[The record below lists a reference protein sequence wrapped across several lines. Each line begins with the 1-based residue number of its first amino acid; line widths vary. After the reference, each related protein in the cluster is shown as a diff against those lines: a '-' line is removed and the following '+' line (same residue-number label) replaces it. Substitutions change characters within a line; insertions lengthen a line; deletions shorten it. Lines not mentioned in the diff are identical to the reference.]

1 MNRTGS
7 LGLFAACLFVACGT
21 PQKQETAIDTA
32 GLHTVRI
39 DKNTPSLPLDSIVS
53 NARYIKLETDKQ
65 SLIGQP
71 IQVLFSDS
79 LVIVVDN
86 RFSPRAVGFD
96 FDGNYRYT
104 YGAFGKGPGEYSELS
119 AVALTPDHRQLVIAD
134 YAAARY
140 HYYHLDGT
148 FDRSCDLFWRG
159 CNFEFLTPDTIA
171 TTNFGNVYLNG
182 EGEQSGMLVISGT
195 ADSEG
200 TQLFPYLFTQGIMPL
215 NPVGSLRKYGDRVY
229 YIPSLTDTVYRISP
243 TALEAVYAIDIEGT
257 KRPGYDATVQEYMD
271 FMSKT
276 PYFNGNFV
284 KTDSYVAFGLAP
296 YSPYPVLF
304 DKTTGKSYRTEA
316 PKQEGLCSFFRDGYL
331 LSGTGTNT
339 LVTEMSAAEIL
350 DKAGS
355 MEKPLPPEVEA
366 LIDGLEE
373 NDNPVIFLYDIV
385 LPE

>member
-1 MNRTGS
+1 MFKHNF
-7 LGLFAACLFVACGT
+7 LCLFIVCLFVACGT

-32 GLHTVRI
+32 GLRTVRI
-39 DKNTPSLPLDSIVS
+39 DKHTPSLPFDSIVGR
-53 NARYIKLETDKQ
+53 AWYIKLETDKQ

-71 IQVLFSDS
+71 MQLLFTDS
-79 LVIVVDN
+79 LVIVIDKLYA
-86 RFSPRAVGFD
+86 PRAVGFGL
-96 FDGNYRYT
+96 DGSYRCT
-104 YGAFGKGPGEYSELS
+104 YGIFGKGPGEYSELGW
-119 AVALTPDHRQLVIAD
+119 AALTPDREQLVIAD

-140 HYYHLDGT
+140 HYYRLDGT
-148 FDRSCDLFWRG
+148 FDHSCDLFWRG
-159 CNFEFLTPDTIA
+159 CSFEFLTPDTLA
-171 TTNFGNVYLNG
+171 TSNFGNVYLNG
-182 EGEQSGMLVISGT
+182 KGEQDGTLVLSDLKSESG
-195 ADSEG
+195 A
-200 TQLFPYLFTQGIMPL
+200 QLFPYLFTQGMMPV
-215 NPVGSLRKYGDRVY
+215 NPTGGIRKYNDTVY
-229 YIPSLTDTVYRISP
+229 YIPSLADTVYRVSP

-284 KTDSYVAFGLAP
+284 ETDSYAAFGLAP
-296 YSPYPVLF
+296 YSPYPVLY
-304 DKTTGKSYRTEA
+304 DKATGKSYRIEA
-316 PKQEGLCSFFRDGYL
+316 PKQEGLCSFFRDGYV

-339 LVTEMSAAEIL
+339 LVAEMSAAEIL